1 VPTLS
6 ADGFAEA
13 PSGRRFA
20 PRTRICVLVHLN
32 LVPPV
37 DVELNGTKILIARHE
52 ARSRETYFLEC
63 LFEAAYGVL
72 NLALY
77 FIGLAVRSQLRV
89 TGRLAGR
96 LTVTMINFDD
106 PSTRSLSSFSFGLKV
121 QVADDR
127 AAI

>member
-6 ADGFAEA
+6 ADEFAEA

-20 PRTRICVLVHLN
+20 PRTRICVSVHLN
-32 LVPPV
+32 LVETV
-37 DVELNGTKILIARHE
+37 DVELNGTKILIARDE

-77 FIGLAVRSQLRV
+77 LVGVAVRRQLRV
-89 TGRLAGR
+89 TGCLAGR
-96 LTVTMINFDD
+96 LTVTLISFDD
-106 PSTRSLSSFSFGLKV
+106 PSSRSLSSFSFGLKV